1 MTAKKKPNLLP
12 WLVLAAAYLFAVG
25 FQAVYGMHNLNAD
38 NSSEMVLADLLN
50 EEGGFLSTN
59 WFYSTELRVVSPVP
73 VYQLGLLLF
82 DSWHMART
90 FSIAVLLAGVVASL
104 LYALRG
110 ADIGDAGIYAAAA
123 LILPFSR
130 VYNYLFLYGGGYT
143 VFFMLTCWLIG
154 LSLRLLS
161 GQKVKR
167 RLLLIGVLSLW
178 GGLNGV
184 RMLMMSGAPLFLACG
199 ILAFCR
205 FLRCRSAA
213 EGLGSGEFRMLLG
226 AAVSMAVMAVGY
238 LINVCVLADL
248 YFFKSYQNTQF
259 TGFNADALFGQI
271 EALPAFFGERTRISL
286 FSMAGI
292 SSLCA
297 IGLCLLLGM
306 AIVLLYRMRTEL
318 TAAQKCIVLFA
329 GVATALGIGLNAVT
343 ELGTVEH
350 SVGYYM
356 TGLQMLVV
364 SAFVLLEKMH
374 CGLRQMRSACMV
386 LLTSVFA
393 LEAVVTLRSEYNNT
407 PTTIEEAADWLVEN
421 GYTQGYTTFWNGNV
435 LTEASD
441 GVLDVYVYNSWV
453 STGLYDWLQ
462 ERTHWETTPQGKVFV
477 YISEDDYQPEVM
489 PCKQEDHLVWQSG
502 EGSIYAYDS
511 GEQVEALQ
519 RGEGDQTKGEEYE

>member
-1 MTAKKKPNLLP
+1 MQRTTARCP
-12 WLVLAAAYLFAVG
+12 
-25 FQAVYGMHNLNAD
+25 YGSLI
-38 NSSEMVLADLLN
+38 
-50 EEGGFLSTN
+50 
-59 WFYSTELRVVSPVP
+59 YSV
-73 VYQLGLLLF
+73 
-82 DSWHMART
+82 
-90 FSIAVLLAGVVASL
+90 AVLLAGVVASL

-110 ADIGDAGIYAAAA
+110 ADIGDAGIYASAA

-154 LSLRLLS
+154 LSLRLLT
-161 GQKVKR
+161 GCKVKR
-167 RLLLIGVLSLW
+167 RLLIIALLSLW

-184 RMLMMSGAPLFLACG
+184 RMLMMSGAPLLLACAM
-199 ILAFCR
+199 LAFR
-205 FLRCRSAA
+205 KGLRCRSAS
-213 EGLGSGEFRMLLG
+213 EMLGSEECRMLLG
-226 AAVSMAVMAVGY
+226 AGISMAAMAAGY
-238 LINVCVLADL
+238 LINALILDHL
-248 YFFKSYQNTQF
+248 FYFKSYQNTTYTSFQF
-259 TGFNADALFGQI
+259 DSLLAQLDAIPSFFGQRTDVPLFG
-271 EALPAFFGERTRISL
+271 LPGLA
-286 FSMAGI
+286 
-292 SSLCA
+292 SLCV
-297 IGLCLLLGM
+297 IGLCLLLCV
-306 AIVLLYRMRTEL
+306 ALVLLYRMRGKL
-318 TAAQKCIVLFA
+318 TTAQKCIVLFA

-374 CGLRQMRSACMV
+374 CGLRQMRSVCMV

-393 LEAVVTLRSEYNNT
+393 LEAVVTLRSEYHNT

-441 GVLDVYVYNSWV
+441 GVLDVYVYNSWA
-453 STGLYDWLQ
+453 SSQLYDWLQ
-462 ERTHWETTPQGKVFV
+462 RRSHFESAPEGKVFV
-477 YISEDDYQPEVM
+477 YISEDDYQPDVL
-489 PCKQEDHLVWQSG
+489 PCKQEDHLVWKSH

-519 RGEGDQTKGEEYE
+519 RGE